1 MICLYS
7 DFGGNCLDGNEKM
20 TMKMDKETQRAWD
33 GWVVFTRFATGSVVA
48 IAVLLG
54 LMALFLT

>member
-1 MICLYS
+1 
-7 DFGGNCLDGNEKM
+7 M